1 MCSPFTVL
9 SGDVSV
15 DINVSSLLE
24 QVAYSVDAQDRL
36 GPVLASSCMLHTKPA
51 VYQKVVLNPIFPLAG
66 ESVLIPKTDRQA
78 QKQPCAPYW
87 NKDKELI

>member
-1 MCSPFTVL
+1 VCSPFNAL
-9 SGDVSV
+9 SGNVSV
-15 DINVSSLLE
+15 DLNVSSLLE

-36 GPVLASSCMLHTKPA
+36 GPVLACMIHAKPA

-66 ESVLIPKTDRQA
+66 ESVLIPKTDCQA

-87 NKDKELI
+87 NADKEL